1 MSDSAVAL
9 AIYAGIGLVVA
20 IVIFATALRL
30 ANAAKRGNVRFA
42 RRQRAESDDERRRG
56 RGSNEPGALNE
67 KKGTTD
73 E

>member
-9 AIYAGIGLVVA
+9 AIYAGIGLLVA
-20 IVIFATALRL
+20 VVIFVTALRL

-42 RRQRAESDDERRRG
+42 RRQRAERDDARRREHG
-56 RGSNEPGALNE
+56 DDGSGALNE
-67 KKGTTD
+67 KKGSAD